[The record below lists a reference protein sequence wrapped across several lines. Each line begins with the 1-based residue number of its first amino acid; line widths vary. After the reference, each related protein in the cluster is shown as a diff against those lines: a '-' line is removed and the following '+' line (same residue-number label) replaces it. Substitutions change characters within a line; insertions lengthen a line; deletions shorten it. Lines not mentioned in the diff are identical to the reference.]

1 MFDGN
6 KNKIIEGNLIVG
18 PTTKELEDIWLQ
30 GEHNGQIVVEAIVPL
45 GNNNIYMLMQEEEYI
60 FNKSEYFK
68 GDYRE
73 QYTLISSQ
81 RKGIYILVFGRDSS
95 VRRSTL

>member
-30 GEHNGQIVVEAIVPL
+30 GEHNG
-45 GNNNIYMLMQEEEYI
+45 
-60 FNKSEYFK
+60 
-68 GDYRE
+68 
-73 QYTLISSQ
+73 
-81 RKGIYILVFGRDSS
+81 
-95 VRRSTL
+95 